1 MKKLIVGVV
10 IGLLVGAVIP
20 AQAVAPNLTV
30 MPTKPALDYLQY
42 MCDASGA
49 MTVFLMDN
57 AKDPLPIDFQYLGVQ
72 KACLSGG
79 YDPNNLTAAPAL
91 VTTKTR

>member
-1 MKKLIVGVV
+1 MKRLIVGVV
-10 IGLLVGAVIP
+10 IGLLVGVVIP
-20 AQAVAPNLTV
+20 AQAITV

-72 KACLSGG
+72 KACANGG
-79 YDPNNLTAAPAL
+79 YDPNNLTAAPAPI
-91 VTTKTR
+91 TTKAR

>member
-10 IGLLVGAVIP
+10 VGLLVGVVMP
-20 AQAVAPNLTV
+20 AQASAPNLTV
-30 MPTKPALDYLQY
+30 MPTRPALDYLQY

-72 KACLSGG
+72 KACANGG
-79 YDPNNLTAAPAL
+79 YSPNQLRQSNVLP
-91 VTTKTR
+91 VR